1 MSFTYDTSNNIG
13 KVRFLVG
20 DTVDSGHLFEDG
32 EITDILSLNS
42 IDIYATAADFLMR
55 LAASKSL
62 LAKKKSAG
70 GYSEDLSVIA
80 RECRETAKVY
90 LERSSDIPAEAQAEM
105 ILTDFN
111 YNQILRNK
119 SLRRES
125 E

>member
-1 MSFTYDTSNNIG
+1 MSFTYDSSNNIG

-20 DTVDSGHLFEDG
+20 DTEQTGALFTDE
-32 EITDILSLNS
+32 EITNILSFNS
-42 IDIYATAADFLMR
+42 NDIYATAADFLLR

-70 GYSEDLSVIA
+70 GYSEDLSAIA
-80 RECRETAKVY
+80 KECRATAKVY
-90 LERSSDIPAEAQAEM
+90 QEKSLAIPAEAQAEQ

-119 SLRRES
+119 SLRGES